1 MTMHQ
6 DLNDLFFFAHVVEFG
21 GFAPAGRALGV
32 SKSLL
37 SRRVA
42 ALEDSLGVRLLQR
55 NSRNFTVTE
64 IGQVYLRHC
73 QAMLTEANAAREA
86 IDHFQA
92 EPRGQLRFSCP
103 ILLAQTV
110 MSIVLPEFMQRY
122 PQISVMM
129 DVTNRRVDV
138 VEEGYDL
145 ALRVRNVIE
154 DSNLVMRSFG
164 QGQSILVGSPALLT
178 RLVAPSHPDD
188 LVRFP
193 SLSITFSDNRYAW
206 RLNGPQGETTKIEHV
221 PRLLAD
227 DYIVIREAAIGGIG
241 IASIPEYLVNAALKS
256 GKLVQVLPAWSFAPS
271 NLHAVFPS
279 RRGLV
284 PAVRLFIDYLAER
297 LPEVALQY
305 SLEIRC

>member
-1 MTMHQ
+1 MHQ
-6 DLNDLFFFAHVVEFG
+6 DLNDLFFFAHVAEFG

-42 ALEDSLGVRLLQR
+42 ALEDQLGVRLLQR

-73 QAMLTEANAAREA
+73 QAMLTEANSAREA

-110 MSIVLPEFMQRY
+110 LSIVLPEFMQRY
-122 PQISVMM
+122 PLVSVMM

-145 ALRVRNVIE
+145 ALRVRTVME
-154 DSNLVMRSFG
+154 DSNLAMRSFA
-164 QGQSILVGSPALLT
+164 QGQSTLVGSPDLLARHGT
-178 RLVAPSHPDD
+178 PQHPND
-188 LVRFP
+188 LARFP
-193 SLSITFSDNRYAW
+193 TLSITFADNRYTW
-206 RLNGPQGETTKIEHV
+206 RLTGPQDEAFKIEHT

-241 IASIPEYLVNAALKS
+241 LASIPDYLINAAVKS
-256 GKLVQVLPAWSFAPS
+256 GRLVHVLPDWSFAPA
-271 NLHAVFPS
+271 NLHAVFPT

-284 PAVRLFIDYLAER
+284 PAVRVFIDFLAQR

-305 SLEIRC
+305 SLEFRC

>member
-1 MTMHQ
+1 MHQ

-42 ALEDSLGVRLLQR
+42 ALEDQLGVRLLQR
-55 NSRNFTVTE
+55 NSRNFTVTD

-110 MSIVLPEFMQRY
+110 MSIVLPEFMRLY
-122 PQISVMM
+122 PQVSIMM

-164 QGQSILVGSPALLT
+164 QGQSILVASPDLLA
-178 RLVAPSHPDD
+178 RYMPPKHPDD
-188 LVRFP
+188 LLRYQ
-193 SLSITFSDNRYAW
+193 SLSITFSENRYVW
-206 RLNGPQGETTKIEHV
+206 RFTGPQGESCKIEHI

-227 DYIVIREAAIGGIG
+227 DYIVIREAVIGGIG
-241 IASIPEYLVNAALKS
+241 IASIPEYLVHAAQKS
-256 GKLVQVLPAWSFAPS
+256 GKLVHVLPEWSFGPS
-271 NLHAVFPS
+271 HLHAVFPS

-284 PAVRLFIDYLAER
+284 PAVRVFIDFLAER

-305 SLEIRC
+305 SLEFRC

>member
-1 MTMHQ
+1 
-6 DLNDLFFFAHVVEFG
+6 LNDLYFFAHVVEFG

-55 NSRNFTVTE
+55 NSRNFTVTD
-64 IGQVYLRHC
+64 IGQVYVRHC

-110 MSIVLPEFMQRY
+110 MAIVLPEFMRLY
-122 PQISVMM
+122 PQVSVYM

-145 ALRVRNVIE
+145 ALRVRTIME
-154 DSNLVMRSFG
+154 DSNLVMRSFA
-164 QGQSILVGSPALLT
+164 QGLSTLVGSPDLLARHT
-178 RLVAPSHPDD
+178 APTHPND
-188 LVRFP
+188 LLRFP
-193 SLSITFSDNRYAW
+193 TLSITLSENRYVW
-206 RLNGPQGETTKIEHV
+206 RLTGTQDETCKIEHV

-227 DYIVIREAAIGGIG
+227 DYIVVREAAIGGIG
-241 IASIPEYLVNAALKS
+241 LASIPNYLTHAALKS
-256 GKLVQVLPAWSFAPS
+256 GRLIHVLPDWSFPIA

-284 PAVRLFIDYLAER
+284 PTVRVFIDFLAQR

-305 SLEIRC
+305 SLEFRC

>member
-1 MTMHQ
+1 MHQ
-6 DLNDLFFFAHVVEFG
+6 DLNDLFFFAHVVESG

-32 SKSLL
+32 PKSRL

-73 QAMLTEANAAREA
+73 QAMLSEANSAREA

-110 MSIVLPEFMQRY
+110 MSIVLPEFMRLY
-122 PQISVMM
+122 PQVSIMM

-138 VEEGYDL
+138 VEEGYDM

-154 DSNLVMRSFG
+154 DSNLIMRSFG
-164 QGQSILVGSPALLT
+164 QGQSILVASPELLA
-178 RLVAPSHPDD
+178 RYPAPKHPDD
-188 LVRFP
+188 LLQYP
-193 SLSITFSDNRYAW
+193 SLSITFSDNRYIW
-206 RLNGPQGETTKIEHV
+206 RLTGPQGESSKIEHV

-227 DYIVIREAAIGGIG
+227 DYIVIREAVIGGIG
-241 IASIPEYLVNAALKS
+241 IASVPEYLTHAAIKS
-256 GKLVQVLPAWSFAPS
+256 GKLVRILPEWSFGPS
-271 NLHAVFPS
+271 HLHAVFPS

-284 PAVRLFIDYLAER
+284 PAVRVFIDFLAQR
-297 LPEVALQY
+297 LPEVGLQY
-305 SLEIRC
+305 SLEFRC

>member
-1 MTMHQ
+1 MHQ
-6 DLNDLFFFAHVVEFG
+6 DLNDLFFFAHVAEFG

-55 NSRNFTVTE
+55 NSRNFMVTE

-73 QAMLTEANAAREA
+73 QAMLTEANSAREA

-110 MSIVLPEFMQRY
+110 MSIVLPEFMRQY
-122 PQISVMM
+122 PQVSVFM
-129 DVTNRRVDV
+129 DTTNRRVDV

-145 ALRVRNVIE
+145 ALRVRTVME
-154 DSNLVMRSFG
+154 DSNLVMRSFV
-164 QGQSILVGSPALLT
+164 QGQSVLVGSPDLLAQLT
-178 RLVAPSHPDD
+178 APTHPGDLGRL
-188 LVRFP
+188 P
-193 SLSITFSDNRYAW
+193 SLSITFSDNRYVW
-206 RLNGPQGETTKIEHV
+206 RLIGPRGQADKIEHV

-241 IASIPEYLVNAALKS
+241 IASIPDYLVNAALKS
-256 GKLVQVLPAWSFAPS
+256 GKLVRVLPEWSFGPS

-284 PAVRLFIDYLAER
+284 PAVRAFIDFLAQR

-305 SLEIRC
+305 SLEFRC